1 MRYIRLERVSK
12 SYDGELI
19 LDNLSLDI
27 PMGQFFALLG
37 PSGCGKTTV
46 LRLLAGLEEVDSGKI
61 FLGDEEITHL
71 PVFKRKINTVFQQY
85 ALFPHLTVFENV
97 AYSLR
102 IRKVAEE
109 LLRSKVQEV
118 LKMVRLV
125 GFEVKYPRNLSG
137 GQQQRVALARAL
149 INEPEVL
156 LLDEPL
162 AALDL
167 KLKEEMLIELS
178 ELQDKLQ
185 TTFVYVTHDQFEAL
199 TVSDKMAIM
208 NEQGDIEQMATPKE
222 IYEFPVSRF
231 VANFVGNTNI
241 IEGKL
246 HITGGQYFVEVEGLG
261 LFKVYTPNEKF
272 WMIPGCR
279 LYMSIRPEKIFI
291 TKKMREGFSNN
302 LSCKVVD
309 IVYYGRSTQYR
320 VKLKNGQLL
329 LVFEQNEEHFPQE
342 SIDYDDEVQLYFQK
356 ENVVL
361 LER

>member
-1 MRYIRLERVSK
+1 MRYIRLDRVSK
-12 SYDGELI
+12 SYEGELV
-19 LDNLSLDI
+19 LDNLSLEI
-27 PMGQFFALLG
+27 PLAQFFALLG

-46 LRLLAGLEEVDSGKI
+46 LRLLAGLEAVDSGRI
-61 FLGDEEITHL
+61 YLGDEDITNK
-71 PVFKRKINTVFQQY
+71 PVYKRKINTVFQQY
-85 ALFPHLTVFENV
+85 ALFPHLSVFENV

-102 IRKVAEE
+102 VRKISED
-109 LLRSKVQEV
+109 LIKSKILET
-118 LKMVRLV
+118 LKMVRLT
-125 GFEVKYPRNLSG
+125 GFEAKSPRSLSG

-185 TTFVYVTHDQFEAL
+185 TTFIYVTHDQFEAL
-199 TVSDKMAIM
+199 TVSDQMAIM
-208 NEQGDIEQMATPKE
+208 NKDGHIEQMGTPKE
-222 IYEFPVSRF
+222 IYEFPASRF
-231 VANFVGNTNI
+231 VATFVGNTNI

-246 HITGGQYFVEVEGLG
+246 HITNGSYFVEVEGLG
-261 LFKVYTPNEKF
+261 LFNVFAPNEKL

-279 LYMSIRPEKIFI
+279 LYMSIRPEKVFI
-291 TKKMREGFSNN
+291 SKKLKEGFANH
-302 LSCKVVD
+302 LTGKVVD
-309 IVYYGRSTQYR
+309 IIYYGRSTQYR
-320 VKLKNGQLL
+320 VKLKNGQFL

-342 SIDYDDEVQLYFQK
+342 NIDYDDNVHLFFQK